1 MKTNTTKR
9 LLLVSIILVS
19 LAACQKDLEPYN
31 AKSDES
37 ALSTPADL
45 QTATYGAYAGL
56 VNADYTLNLYWM
68 SQYPDD
74 DVALSGTTTNTLY
87 NNYTYTH
94 FQGMVNTKAFWRQ
107 SYKVIYS
114 ANRIIEKIK
123 DGTSPALD
131 QLKGENLY
139 LRAMAHFNLVRF
151 FGRPYPQGQ
160 GQNPGIVIKDNTLND
175 QPVRKTV
182 KEVYDFVITDLL
194 NAATLMNGNKNS
206 CFASKE
212 VAYALLSR
220 IYLYKEDNAN
230 AILYANKVLTSNRYK
245 LLDTEPYKKYF
256 TAVPESNT
264 ETIFAIRHTQ
274 ADNRFKSAIGN
285 QFYNDPITK
294 STGYGESYASQVLVD
309 LVDQNPQDVRHSF
322 IEPQRDANG
331 MMLTRGNTPKYYI
344 NKFNWQ
350 EGVANLSSPVYL
362 RLAEMYLTRA
372 EANAKLGNYQLAL
385 DDVNLIRRRSGL
397 TGTALYTL
405 ADLKGRE
412 SVLDVVL
419 EERRLE
425 LFLEG
430 HRYFDLFRNNKPMVR
445 AYIGFH
451 GTDRFNFTVLPTSTR
466 VVYFIPEDEIIVNPN
481 LKQNP

>member
-1 MKTNTTKR
+1 MKKSKIKR
-9 LLLVSIILVS
+9 LLIVSVVILS
-19 LAACQKDLEPYN
+19 ITACKKDLEPYN
-31 AKSDES
+31 AKSDDN
-37 ALSTPADL
+37 ALNTPADL

-74 DVALSGTTTNTLY
+74 DVALSGTTSNTLY

-94 FQGMVNTKAFWRQ
+94 FPGMVNTKAFWRQ

-114 ANRIIEKIK
+114 ANRIIERIK
-123 DGTSPALD
+123 DGESKTLG
-131 QLKGENLY
+131 QIKGENLY

-160 GQNPGIVIKDNTLND
+160 GQNPGVVIKDNTLND
-175 QPVRKTV
+175 LPVRNTV
-182 KEVYDFVITDLL
+182 KEVYDFVIADLL
-194 NAATLMNGNKNS
+194 KAATLMNENKNS
-206 CFASKE
+206 SFASKD
-212 VAYALLSR
+212 VADAFLSR

-230 AILYANKVLTSNRYK
+230 AILYANKVLTSSRYK

-256 TAVPESNT
+256 TAVPESNP

-285 QFYNDPITK
+285 QFYNDPVTQ

-309 LVDQNPQDVRHSF
+309 LVDQYPQDVRHSF

-331 MMLTRGNTPKYYI
+331 KLLTRGNTPKYYI

-362 RLAEMYLTRA
+362 RLAEMYLNRA
-372 EANAKLGNYQLAL
+372 EANAKLGNVQLAL
-385 DDVNLIRRRSGL
+385 DDVNLIRKRAGL
-397 TGTALYTL
+397 TGAALYTI
-405 ADLKGRE
+405 ADLKGRP
-412 SVLDVVL
+412 SALDVVL

-430 HRYFDLFRNNKPMVR
+430 HRYFDLFRNNRPMVR

-451 GTDRFNFTVLPTSTR
+451 GTDRFNFTVLPTAAR
-466 VVYFIPEDEIIVNPN
+466 VVYFIPEDEIIVNSN
-481 LKQNP
+481 LVQNP

>member
-1 MKTNTTKR
+1 MKTTTIKH
-9 LLLVSIILVS
+9 LLLVTSTLVS
-19 LAACQKDLEPYN
+19 LAACNKDLEPYN
-31 AKSDES
+31 AKSDDT
-37 ALSTPADL
+37 ALSSPSDL

-74 DVALSGTTTNTLY
+74 DVALSGTTSNTLY

-94 FQGMVNTKAFWRQ
+94 FPGMVNTTAFWKQ

-123 DGTSPALD
+123 DGESTTLD

-139 LRAMAHFNLVRF
+139 LRAMAHFHLVRF

-175 QPVRKTV
+175 QPSRKSV
-182 KEVYDFVITDLL
+182 KEVYDFVIADLL
-194 NAATLMNGNKNS
+194 KAATLMTVNKNS

-230 AILYANKVLTSNRYK
+230 AILYANKVISSNRYK
-245 LLDTEPYKKYF
+245 MLETEPYKKYF
-256 TAVPESNT
+256 TSVPENNT
-264 ETIFAIRHTQ
+264 ETIFAMRHTQ

-285 QFYNDPITK
+285 QFYNDPITQ
-294 STGYGESYASQVLVD
+294 STGYGESYASQVLVN

-322 IEPQRDANG
+322 IEPQRNASG
-331 MMLTRGNTPKYYI
+331 QMLTRGNTPKYFM

-350 EGVANLSSPVYL
+350 EGVANLSSPVIL
-362 RLAEMYLTRA
+362 RLAEMYLIRA
-372 EANAKLGNYQLAL
+372 EANAKMG
-385 DDVNLIRRRSGL
+385 
-397 TGTALYTL
+397 
-405 ADLKGRE
+405 
-412 SVLDVVL
+412 
-419 EERRLE
+419 
-425 LFLEG
+425 
-430 HRYFDLFRNNKPMVR
+430 
-445 AYIGFH
+445 
-451 GTDRFNFTVLPTSTR
+451 
-466 VVYFIPEDEIIVNPN
+466 
-481 LKQNP
+481 